1 MSLNFL
7 QKSLT
12 RLSESQGKFQAARST
27 EFVRYI
33 NKAVTDLSEEAS
45 GVLEQ
50 TESAYN
56 EYLKQSDQ
64 PVSNEIK
71 DLQNYAK
78 NLSKKPL
85 KIDIANS
92 PAVNKTLVEEIN
104 IDNEEAY
111 RLIKR
116 SKNPFISKD
125 KKLEE
130 SNQLAEIK
138 NKFKVYKKDKDI
150 INELYASAVGAQEN
164 PDPNP
169 TRLEQLIHTQLLDG
183 SFKDNVVWNPTIE
196 GEKQLGG
203 YYKDGEKLVK
213 LEDIGTV
220 NKVDLEFETQMA
232 EFVNDARKLG
242 AANNWN
248 DDSRREIISGMINL
262 AKSNPSA
269 LRPIIFGGFTA
280 DRTEGAES
288 AYATIWLDKLLADNN
303 LTSTTPAQRDEMLD
317 VLKDEDLTDAFLN
330 YFTDFIDNNAKAT
343 MALNNNKPN
352 NDTKTGAKFSANTIN
367 EFNAFVESYNLPAGS
382 SINIPGTSMS
392 ARRLPGTGD
401 INKYQIM
408 EKGNP
413 ITLAN
418 QKPYIV
424 SEKELLT
431 IAELPDPYRK
441 KLKKQKS
448 EYKGIPLRDAE
459 ASEKL
464 TVNDFESFTNQL
476 LNK

>member
-7 QKSLT
+7 QKSLA
-12 RLSESQGKFQAARST
+12 RLSESQGKFKTARST
-27 EFVRYI
+27 EFVRHI

-45 GVLEQ
+45 SALEQ
-50 TESAYN
+50 TEAAYN
-56 EYLKQSDQ
+56 KYLEESDQ

-92 PAVNKTLVEEIN
+92 PAVNKTLAEEIDK
-104 IDNEEAY
+104 DNEEAY

-116 SKNPFISKD
+116 SKNPFVSKR
-125 KKLEE
+125 KKLDE
-130 SNQLAEIK
+130 SNELAVIK

-150 INELYASAVGAQEN
+150 INELYSNAIEVQKN
-164 PDPNP
+164 PDPHP
-169 TRLEQLIHTQLLDG
+169 SKLEIEVHAKLMDG
-183 SFKDNVVWNPTIE
+183 SFKDEVVWNPTID

-203 YYKDGEKLVK
+203 YYMYEGKYIK
-213 LEDIGTV
+213 LEDLKTV

-248 DDSRREIISGMINL
+248 DDSRREVISGMINL

-280 DRTEGAES
+280 DKTQGAES
-288 AYATIWLDKLLADNN
+288 AYATTWLDKLLADEK
-303 LTSTTPAQRDEMLD
+303 LTFTTPAQRDVMLD
-317 VLKDEDLTDAFLN
+317 VLKDDENLTDAFLN

-352 NDTKTGAKFSANTIN
+352 NDKKSGAKFGANAIN
-367 EFNAFVESYNLPAGS
+367 EFNNFVESYNLPAGS
-382 SINIPGTSMS
+382 LINIPGTSLD
-392 ARRLPGTGD
+392 ARRLTG
-401 INKYQIM
+401 NKYQII

-413 ITLAN
+413 VTLAN
-418 QKPYIV
+418 QKPYLV
-424 SEKELLT
+424 SEEELLT
-431 IAELPDPYRK
+431 MAELPKPYRE
-441 KLKKQKS
+441 KLKKQKVD
-448 EYKGIPLRDAE
+448 YKGIPMADVE
-459 ASEKL
+459 SSEKL
-464 TVNDFESFTNQL
+464 KVDDFKPFANQL